1 LGKKNVIY
9 IYRGIKGEKC
19 MQKGFILS
27 LIFATLVAVFAL
39 KNADKVLID
48 FLFGKV
54 MVSQALIIFISTVAG
69 ALIVFILGFVKNI
82 KLKKALKEA
91 NKTVE
96 ALQNEKEELSN
107 LLESAKKREKE
118 VTEIGKE

>member
-1 LGKKNVIY
+1 
-9 IYRGIKGEKC
+9 

-107 LLESAKKREKE
+107 LLESVNEREKE